1 FRTARAGPSPTA
13 TAGCRTRAGR
23 STATS
28 SSSFPISRSSPP
40 SPGATRRRC
49 PSRSSASRRTRTSSS
64 ATATQA
70 WRAWSSACIRRRP
83 MIVGSASDAGT
94 DRGVHQY
101 NTPEAPGHGMH
112 AEMRRSLAFSQDG
125 DWLFAP
131 DMHDRGVRIL
141 NLASGK
147 AYPVYTGDAPFYKA
161 MSVSVPSSLVALLHP
176 GDVQGRGPY
185 GLEVWRLTYSTR

>member
-1 FRTARAGPSPTA
+1 MSYEQIVSVTLVLGRQGSRAVANGLLGRVHVVDIAKEREERT
-13 TAGCRTRAGR
+13 
-23 STATS
+23 
-28 SSSFPISRSSPP
+28 F
-40 SPGATRRRC
+40 
-49 PSRSSASRRTRTSSS
+49 
-64 ATATQA
+64 
-70 WRAWSSACIRRRP
+70 
-83 MIVGSASDAGT
+83 D
-94 DRGVHQY
+94 

-147 AYPVYTGDAPFYKA
+147 AYPVFTGDAPFYKA

-176 GDVQGRGPY
+176 GEVQGRGPY
-185 GLEVWRLTYSTR
+185 GLAQWRLTYSTR

>member
-1 FRTARAGPSPTA
+1 MPERMSIISPTGHLGF
-13 TAGCRTRAGR
+13 TPIERG
-23 STATS
+23 
-28 SSSFPISRSSPP
+28 SFEIGLARRPDAIVADSGSCDIGPQPLGADEHSSPEWQRHDLELMLL
-40 SPGATRRRC
+40 AARRLGV
-49 PSRSSASRRTRTSSS
+49 
-64 ATATQA
+64 
-70 WRAWSSACIRRRP
+70 P

-147 AYPVYTGDAPFYKA
+147 AYPVFTGDAPFYKA